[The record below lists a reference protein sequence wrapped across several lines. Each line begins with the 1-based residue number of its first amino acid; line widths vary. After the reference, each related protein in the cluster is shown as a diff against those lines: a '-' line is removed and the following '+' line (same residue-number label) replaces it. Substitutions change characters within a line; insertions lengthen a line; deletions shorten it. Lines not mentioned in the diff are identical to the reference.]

1 MPIITENCPVCEN
14 KLKEHTVQN
23 FIDCIEKLMKKQN
36 SLVIN
41 SSNYEIQVSATIEEA
56 LKSINVLLENRWTKI
71 KDGVYSERKI
81 VKEDLKKIKAILEK

>member
-56 LKSINVLLENRWTKI
+56 LKQIGGLLE
-71 KDGVYSERKI
+71 SPH
-81 VKEDLKKIKAILEK
+81 VKRVMVTPEVSLVVILEKLKKTLEG